1 MMELGR
7 KLDLVSQLSFAPG
20 WRPHQV
26 QVICSER
33 ARQFI
38 YRHDRRV
45 TPPPFKTADV
55 LLAEA

>member
-1 MMELGR
+1 MMDLGGGGTS
-7 KLDLVSQLSFAPG
+7 SQLSFVPG

-26 QVICSER
+26 QVFRSER

-38 YRHDRRV
+38 DRHDRRV
-45 TPPPFKTADV
+45 TPPSFKTANV